1 VRLRN
6 LFIMVLA
13 LATLTGCSTLSALFA
28 PPAKPNNLPISS
40 EQRQQQLNQIRAF
53 DAEGAISITVNGKT
67 DIGSFQ
73 WHQRGSHYT
82 LSASGPMNIASWT
95 IQGRPGK
102 VTLDK
107 GKNNILTADSPEDL
121 MQRELGWSMPLSNFT
136 FWSRGM
142 MAPDITAD
150 KTERDQFG
158 HLRILRQQGWQV
170 RYVDYTSAAGQDL
183 PRSMIFT
190 NRHARIKL
198 VVRRWQISQG

>member
-1 VRLRN
+1 MRIRQI
-6 LFIMVLA
+6 FIMVLTA
-13 LATLTGCSTLSALFA
+13 AMLTGCSALTALFET
-28 PPAKPNNLPISS
+28 PTKPNNLSISS
-40 EQRQQQLNQIRAF
+40 EKRQQQLNQIRAF

-95 IQGRPGK
+95 IQGRPGH

-107 GKNNILTADSPEDL
+107 GKNTLLTANSPEAL
-121 MQRELGWSMPLSNFT
+121 MQRELGWNMPLSNFT
-136 FWSRGM
+136 YWSRGM
-142 MAPDITAD
+142 IAPNITTD
-150 KTERDQFG
+150 KEERDQFG

-190 NRHARIKL
+190 NRQARIKL
-198 VVRRWQISQG
+198 VVRRWQISRG